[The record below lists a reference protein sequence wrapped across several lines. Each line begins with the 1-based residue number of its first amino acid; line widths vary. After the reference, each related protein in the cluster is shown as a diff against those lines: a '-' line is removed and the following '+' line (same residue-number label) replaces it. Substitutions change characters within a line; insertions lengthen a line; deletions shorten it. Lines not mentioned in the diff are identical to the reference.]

1 MEIDGILKVF
11 PEDSLMKGFLK
22 RHTEVKEPTR
32 ASKAPGTMNG
42 KKLLLSRLLK
52 KRGRKQG
59 HRGPTRARAIGEGH
73 LPGAVAMEEHCS
85 CQNWG
90 EAGRQQRE

>member
-1 MEIDGILKVF
+1 MEIDGTLKVF
-11 PEDSLMKGFLK
+11 PEDSLMKGFFK
-22 RHTEVKEPTR
+22 ETYKEPTR

-59 HRGPTRARAIGEGH
+59 HRGPTRARAMGEGH

-90 EAGRQQRE
+90 GAGRQQRE